1 MILTSQLDSYLI
13 YPPST
18 FTQNT
23 YTDTDTC
30 MHARTHQ
37 LLTYRNEDM
46 SASLKH
52 YSREKK
58 KTRSLLMSR
67 LFFSESLK

>member
-23 YTDTDTC
+23 HTDTDTC
-30 MHARTHQ
+30 THARTYQ

-52 YSREKK
+52 YCREKK
-58 KTRSLLMSR
+58 NKVFVNEQA
-67 LFFSESLK
+67 FFFLNP

>member
-52 YSREKK
+52 YSRERKK
-58 KTRSLLMSR
+58 NKVFVNEQA
-67 LFFSESLK
+67 FFFLNP